1 MLEFMGTSNEHI
13 FPIDCDFVQFVAV
26 LSPPNSHPPAAR
38 MWRCC
43 RPLIPILLPREEHML
58 LSPQEN
64 TP

>member
-38 MWRCC
+38 RTHAALSA
-43 RPLIPILLPREEHML
+43 REHTLNPRTQL
-58 LSPQEN
+58 
-64 TP
+64 